1 MRNTSR
7 SSEADTAVT
16 FRRDTATRLA
26 AIFSDVLRL
35 PPDCIH
41 PELGPL
47 DVARWDSVG
56 HVALILAVEEEFS
69 IHFEV
74 DDIMEFTSFRTIL
87 TAIERTMAACSG
99 DVCEEARV
107 GM

>member
-1 MRNTSR
+1 MRNTAR
-7 SSEADTAVT
+7 SSQNDTAMVIGENA
-16 FRRDTATRLA
+16 ATRLA

-35 PPDCIH
+35 SPDRIH
-41 PELGPL
+41 PDLGPL

-56 HVALILAVEEEFS
+56 HVALILAIEEEFS

-74 DDIMEFTSFRTIL
+74 DEIMEFTSFQTIL
-87 TAIERTMAACSG
+87 TAIERTMAVSSVG
-99 DVCEEARV
+99 RGKV